1 MLMTRYDLLSKH
13 EYHEK
18 LKELQAKFKDVE
30 QLLGNNAEGHLID
43 AKTALSAQELMGL
56 EKRRAMTLA
65 EQAFAKSKEDLE
77 HDQAEASKFVHR
89 MNEKRADIEKRKKE
103 TLDKEAKKQHD
114 LEEAKRIEKE
124 EKDLK
129 EKEERKQKLEF
140 LKKDIIVRDEQRKK
154 DNEETKQKIKE
165 VLTSKPLF
173 KVKAEIIRDMENSEL
188 EKKKEKLKS
197 LRSLSKPLDLDELA
211 QHKQK

>member
-18 LKELQAKFKDVE
+18 LKELQSKFKDVE
-30 QLLGNNAEGHLID
+30 QLLVNNAEGGLID
-43 AKTALSAQELMGL
+43 AKTALSAQDLMGL

-77 HDQAEASKFVHR
+77 HDQAEAAKFVHR

-114 LEEAKRIEKE
+114 IEEAKRIEKE
-124 EKDLK
+124 EKEMRD
-129 EKEERKQKLEF
+129 KEERKQKLEF
-140 LKKDIIVRDEQRKK
+140 LKKDIIIRDEQRKK
-154 DNEETKQKIKE
+154 DNEETK
-165 VLTSKPLF
+165 
-173 KVKAEIIRDMENSEL
+173 
-188 EKKKEKLKS
+188 
-197 LRSLSKPLDLDELA
+197 
-211 QHKQK
+211 